1 MAPAQK
7 ETSST
12 DVNTE
17 EKLQML
23 KEAIKCTNGTVDFN
37 KLATAMGVANGEAM

>member
-1 MAPAQK
+1 MAPATK
-7 ETSST
+7 EIGSTSGNN
-12 DVNTE
+12 D

-23 KEAIKCTNGTVDFN
+23 KEAIKCIDGTVDFE